1 MAKKQDVTVV
11 SEFVARAKFDVS
23 GGEKIV
29 DGKVVL
35 KAVPEA
41 SFELEVRYED
51 MTELLKYAVPTTIIA
66 LQGNLR
72 DYYRANGKFPVAVGA
87 RMKVKAAGTFEA
99 PPTVHLDRLEAQV
112 RAGGTISL
120 ADRIRLVKMAGLEV
134 PAEWLA
140 ESTLPPEAA
149 AAPIEQYIKALTD
162 TERAT
167 LAAAVGIPNPS
178 EASDDNEA
186 IDNDDD
192 GDDTEEPKYDEDELA
207 KLSITRLR
215 VLAQKEQLEGY
226 DDLTKDELLGE
237 LAQLMK

>member
-11 SEFVARAKFDVS
+11 ADFVARAKFDVS
-23 GGEKIV
+23 GSEKIV

-72 DYYRANGKFPVAVGA
+72 DYYRANGKFPVAVGT

-112 RAGGTISL
+112 AAGGQITL
-120 ADRIRLVKMAGLEV
+120 ADRIRLARIAGLDI
-134 PAEWLA
+134 PPEWLV
-140 ESTLPPEAA
+140 PPVADVPTDEA
-149 AAPIEQYIKALTD
+149 
-162 TERAT
+162 
-167 LAAAVGIPNPS
+167 V
-178 EASDDNEA
+178 DNKD
-186 IDNDDD
+186 IDND
-192 GDDTEEPKYDEDELA
+192 GDSDTDEPKYDEDELA

-215 VLAQKEQLEGY
+215 VLAQKEELEGY
-226 DDLTKDELLGE
+226 DDLTKDELLEE